1 MLPQEQQ
8 GKLHRRWR
16 QQLCLRYD
24 CLFGFIILVV
34 IVSELYS
41 ERIGQFI
48 RSCIVELDHNL
59 FVSYSF
65 SLEQPV
71 PICGLAGPH

>member
-1 MLPQEQQ
+1 MLLEEQQ
-8 GKLHRRWR
+8 GKLHGRWW
-16 QQLCLRYD
+16 QQLCFRYD
-24 CLFGFIILVV
+24 RLSGFIIIVV
-34 IVSELYS
+34 IVSQLNS
-41 ERIGQFI
+41 KRIGQQLG
-48 RSCIVELDHNL
+48 SCIVKLDHNF